1 MKRLLAGLM
10 LAALAI
16 ASPAQA
22 QDAKAKLVQSGTLTV
37 ATSGSAPPFSLTDAT
52 GKLDGFDVDFMN
64 RVGQELGL
72 PVRYVQLDFA
82 GLLPGLTAGRF
93 DVVASGVTRTPQRL
107 EAKEFRLLSPY
118 IVNGVAITRR
128 AADNGIA
135 AWKDVCG
142 KRMGGVRGGV
152 FQKTAMEKLPQGCV
166 TETRE
171 YPGFTEM
178 LLDLRNNRIDFMA
191 HDFLGPNYQIAQGT
205 QGIAVMNDV
214 LDTITQSVAVNAA
227 NPALADAIDA
237 LIVKWRADGTLD
249 AMIKKRFG
257 ASLGWS
263 SVK

>member
-1 MKRLLAGLM
+1 MKTLFAGLVV
-10 LAALAI
+10 AALALV
-16 ASPAQA
+16 APAQA
-22 QDAKAKLVQSGTLTV
+22 QDVKGKLVASGTLTV
-37 ATSGSAPPFSLTDAT
+37 ATSGSAPPFSITDAT

-64 RVGQELGL
+64 KVAQELSL
-72 PVRYVQLDFA
+72 PVKYVQIDFA

-93 DVVASGVTRTPQRL
+93 DVVASGVTRTPQRI

-128 AADNGIA
+128 SADTNITS
-135 AWKDVCG
+135 WKDVCG

-152 FQKTAMEKLPQGCV
+152 FQKTATEKLPAGCV
-166 TETRE
+166 SELRE

-191 HDFLGPNYQIAQGT
+191 HDFLGPNYQIAQGAT
-205 QGIAVMNDV
+205 GITVLPDV

-227 NPALADAIDA
+227 NPALADAIEA
-237 LIVKWRADGTLD
+237 MIKKWRGDGTLD

-257 ASLGWS
+257 AALDWKL
-263 SVK
+263 VQ